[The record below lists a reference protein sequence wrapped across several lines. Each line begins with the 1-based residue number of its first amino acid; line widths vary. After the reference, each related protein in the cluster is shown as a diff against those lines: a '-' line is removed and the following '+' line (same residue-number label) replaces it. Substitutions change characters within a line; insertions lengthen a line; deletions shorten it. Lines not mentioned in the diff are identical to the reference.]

1 MNWDILIVFLGTA
14 MVLTLSPGP
23 DILYLLTVS
32 IQEGQKAAVK
42 LGLGLTTGLF
52 FHTAVVAL
60 GWSQF
65 LQTYPEFLQSIQWGG
80 ALYLCYLAYA
90 AFRRNRLS
98 NAQQP
103 LRKRHFFR
111 QGLLMNLTNPKV
123 TLFFMVFFPGFL
135 FSDHLSYPVQLSL
148 LGGLFWFQAVVIFMI
163 VARLGAVYQRSKFY
177 KVTQKHTSVIEGI
190 ILLAITISI
199 VASI

>member
-1 MNWDILIVFLGTA
+1 MNWDVLIVFLGTA

-23 DILYLLTVS
+23 DLLYLLTVS
-32 IQEGQKAAVK
+32 IQEGRKAAVK

-52 FHTAVVAL
+52 FHTTVVAL
-60 GWSQF
+60 GWSQL
-65 LQTYPEFLQSIQWGG
+65 LQTYPIFLQSIQWGG
-80 ALYLCYLAYA
+80 ALYLSYLAYG
-90 AFRRNRLS
+90 AFRRNRPS
-98 NAQQP
+98 NAPQP

-135 FSDHLSYPVQLSL
+135 FSDHLSYPLQLSL

-163 VARLGAVYQRSKFY
+163 VARLGGVYQRSRFY
-177 KVTQKHTSVIEGI
+177 KVTQKYISIAEGI
-190 ILLAITISI
+190 ILLAVAVSVLVSI
-199 VASI
+199 